1 MSKSVDYRGK
11 LLARGTREVDP
22 IVDQLLDGAFPEIV
36 EAATVLYKDRTQRMY
51 VESSLLAT
59 NDLEVISRFL
69 ELEVAVLDMYRSLY
83 FDVAHF
89 TKLQRMSYLDS
100 VKEGP
105 DRNMKSWALTQGV
118 RFLEWRFGNDVR
130 ISPVEGLSA
139 IFSDCYYKS
148 KEAFFNGNSSEAS
161 KEAAKWTKQAVE
173 VARLLKSWVTDANEA
188 MKDINI
194 ALEQYMGDDI
204 EFPTEEDLENT

>member
-11 LLARGTREVDP
+11 LLARGTREADP